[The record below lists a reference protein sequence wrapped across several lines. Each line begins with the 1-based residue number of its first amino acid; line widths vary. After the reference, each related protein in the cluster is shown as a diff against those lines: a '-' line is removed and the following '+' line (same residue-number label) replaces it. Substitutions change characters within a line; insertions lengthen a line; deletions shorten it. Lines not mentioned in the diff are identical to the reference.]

1 MEKPGV
7 RARFSIELSITSTPH
22 KTSFCKPASVEL
34 LRTNFCKSACVNLLS
49 PAGCSVVTL
58 LLPHYDSDMGSG
70 MSGEMIFLFFLV
82 LILFGPKKMPEIA
95 RQVARMM
102 NEFRRASNEFRSQIE
117 SEVNALDISGKDING
132 KDVNGKAGAARQQ
145 ILPPL
150 QAPLGSIANRI
161 FNPPSAQKREA
172 AETAVAET
180 AVAEPSA
187 AEQTAIADGASP
199 VSAVEAAAVPASKV
213 APDA

>member
-1 MEKPGV
+1 
-7 RARFSIELSITSTPH
+7 
-22 KTSFCKPASVEL
+22 
-34 LRTNFCKSACVNLLS
+34 
-49 PAGCSVVTL
+49 VVTL
-58 LLPHYDSDMGSG
+58 LLPHYDSDMGFG

-117 SEVNALDISGKDING
+117 SEVNALDMSGKDM
-132 KDVNGKAGAARQQ
+132 NGKAGTPRQQ

-161 FNPPSAQKREA
+161 FNPPSAEKREA

-199 VSAVEAAAVPASKV
+199 VSAVEAATAPASKV

>member
-34 LRTNFCKSACVNLLS
+34 LRTNFCKSVCVNLLS
-49 PAGCSVVTL
+49 AAACSVVTL
-58 LLPHYDSDMGSG
+58 LLPHYDSDMGFG

-117 SEVNALDISGKDING
+117 SEVNALDISGKNM
-132 KDVNGKAGAARQQ
+132 NGKAGPPRQQ

-172 AETAVAET
+172 AETAV
-180 AVAEPSA
+180 
-187 AEQTAIADGASP
+187 
-199 VSAVEAAAVPASKV
+199 
-213 APDA
+213 